1 MGFDNECI
9 LNIQS
14 LAGEYF
20 CPVCRL
26 LVYPNEALQS
36 QCTHLYCKPCLTYV
50 VSTTRAC
57 PYDGYLV
64 TEADS
69 KPLNESNKSLAE
81 TIGKIAVHCL
91 YHRSGCTWQGP
102 LSECTSHCS
111 GCAFGDS
118 PVVCNR
124 CGIQIVHRQVQE
136 HAQNCPGVQLQT
148 QQAEGA
154 AGTSSISTTSTVDQT
169 QATTQAAA
177 VTSQSQTSQ
186 NTVTT
191 MPGQDPNQQANS
203 SSQAQAVVQS
213 AVPTADQWYQQ
224 QQQYQQ
230 YYQQYPGYDPYQQ
243 HFPNY
248 YPYQQAAVP
257 QYQQPHLQAHG
268 QQATGQNQSQVYI
281 QPQSQSQ
288 PQLQPQPR
296 PQPQAPNVQVSVATQ
311 PQNLAPVNQ
320 QQQALPAVPHIPKSN
335 HKLIHQLMVS
345 ESSTSTIH
353 SSSASSAWANSTIS
367 AASSSNAT
375 SPATNSATDPMQVQ
389 PHHPPSQAHPQ
400 GQIQQHSQFHPPQ
413 PNHPL
418 NANIQ
423 PQAQNPSAHAVTG
436 HHSYPQAHPHQQVQA
451 GVAQQYPVHAH
462 PQAVPPLQSQNPAQ
476 MQSHFPQQPPLM
488 RPPHSHATIP
498 SQQQP
503 ALLPSPGQVQNITPS
518 KQQSAHTHL
527 QQPGHPVQQRP
538 IMQPAQQPMPQQ
550 YYQQQQPFQQHQ
562 LPMTSQLHHQ
572 GQSHPFPQHTHSFP
586 QPPLNV
592 ALSHGLQY
600 TQTQNLVGRPLMPNH
615 GVQPQPYPQSAG
627 AVQARPVYLGANQ
640 QSTNHNNMH
649 KTIQLP
655 SEQHASGNSRPTMS
669 ENQGDTIFEKG
680 LPLQEAELL
689 PQKTVKVVANELGSA
704 PGLVAD
710 VSEAYTSLKK
720 IPQSTEIGIDPESHF
735 SENGEP
741 TTKLIMKE
749 VNEESTQERSS
760 SKQMER
766 YDPENEIMDG
776 SHMKNLSP
784 QVSKLHEEQGGKLQ
798 KDAISGS
805 DEGLQAVCTASAAIV
820 GSIPQNVTSGET
832 APGNEKMQLNQHD
845 FQDKTLPQVPG
856 SSTLPQRPGAP
867 SLLQAPPPGPPHQPQ
882 GLGHPPAHFRPQGP
896 GHVPGQPFHLPG
908 GVQDAGSTAT
918 FGRGPG
924 QYGPSQRSFNL
935 QSGAPVGPYNQ
946 GHAAVLPFGA
956 PPPRAFDSRGGML
969 PRPPLSQPSGID
981 PNMMKMN
988 GTPGFDSSL
997 ALGSRNERFKP
1008 FLDEQL
1014 NPVPPG
1020 TDLHVFDRAEFED
1033 DLKKFSKPSLLD
1045 AEPIQKFGNLS
1056 SRPYDRGPHGVKYD
1070 AGLKLEPGTGSSRFL
1085 SPYHGGGALQA
1096 NEVGEDIIGR
1106 IESTRHHPDFF
1117 GPFPAYGRHHMDG
1130 MPMPPRSPPREHHG
1144 ISSHGFGGSA
1154 YDDFDGREF
1163 HRFGEPVDSRF
1174 SMLPSHLRRGEFE
1187 GPGNLRMG
1195 EHLRNDLVGQDS
1207 LPGHL
1212 RRGEHFGPRNLHG
1225 SLHLGEPVGFGVHP
1239 RHVQMGGMAGPGS
1252 FESFGGSNRPTYPR
1266 FGEPGFRSSFSLQ
1279 GFSNDGGT
1287 YTGDMEFQ
1295 NLRKRKPASSGWEHQ
1310 KLAMDMVLS
1319 IKQNAKR
1326 QKLTSSDRSSLG
1338 DASKSRNAG
1347 LEGRGKKN

>member
-1 MGFDNECI
+1 
-9 LNIQS
+9 
-14 LAGEYF
+14 
-20 CPVCRL
+20 
-26 LVYPNEALQS
+26 
-36 QCTHLYCKPCLTYV
+36 
-50 VSTTRAC
+50 
-57 PYDGYLV
+57 
-64 TEADS
+64 
-69 KPLNESNKSLAE
+69 
-81 TIGKIAVHCL
+81 
-91 YHRSGCTWQGP
+91 
-102 LSECTSHCS
+102 
-111 GCAFGDS
+111 
-118 PVVCNR
+118 
-124 CGIQIVHRQVQE
+124 
-136 HAQNCPGVQLQT
+136 
-148 QQAEGA
+148 
-154 AGTSSISTTSTVDQT
+154 
-169 QATTQAAA
+169 
-177 VTSQSQTSQ
+177 
-186 NTVTT
+186 
-191 MPGQDPNQQANS
+191 
-203 SSQAQAVVQS
+203 
-213 AVPTADQWYQQ
+213 
-224 QQQYQQ
+224 
-230 YYQQYPGYDPYQQ
+230 
-243 HFPNY
+243 
-248 YPYQQAAVP
+248 
-257 QYQQPHLQAHG
+257 
-268 QQATGQNQSQVYI
+268 
-281 QPQSQSQ
+281 
-288 PQLQPQPR
+288 
-296 PQPQAPNVQVSVATQ
+296 
-311 PQNLAPVNQ
+311 
-320 QQQALPAVPHIPKSN
+320 
-335 HKLIHQLMVS
+335 
-345 ESSTSTIH
+345 
-353 SSSASSAWANSTIS
+353 
-367 AASSSNAT
+367 
-375 SPATNSATDPMQVQ
+375 
-389 PHHPPSQAHPQ
+389 
-400 GQIQQHSQFHPPQ
+400 
-413 PNHPL
+413 
-418 NANIQ
+418 
-423 PQAQNPSAHAVTG
+423 
-436 HHSYPQAHPHQQVQA
+436 
-451 GVAQQYPVHAH
+451 
-462 PQAVPPLQSQNPAQ
+462 
-476 MQSHFPQQPPLM
+476 M

-924 QYGPSQRSFNL
+924 QYGPSQLSFNL

-1070 AGLKLEPGTGSSRFL
+1070 AGLKLEPGTGSSRL
-1085 SPYHGGGALQA
+1085 
-1096 NEVGEDIIGR
+1096 
-1106 IESTRHHPDFF
+1106 F

-1154 YDDFDGREF
+1154 YDDFDGRNFIDLVSQLTVGFLCCPAICAE
-1163 HRFGEPVDSRF
+1163 VS
-1174 SMLPSHLRRGEFE
+1174 LRA
-1187 GPGNLRMG
+1187 LAISRMG

-1212 RRGEHFGPRNLHG
+1212 EGENTLVLVNLHG

-1239 RHVQMGGMAGPGS
+1239 RHVQMGEWLGLGALNHLVEVIGQLIHGLVS
-1252 FESFGGSNRPTYPR
+1252 LDSGAAFHFK
-1266 FGEPGFRSSFSLQ
+1266 GFQ
-1279 GFSNDGGT
+1279 MM
-1287 YTGDMEFQ
+1287 GDMEFQ
-1295 NLRKRKPASSGWEHQ
+1295 NLRKRKPASSGWCRICKVDCETVEGLDLHSQTREHQ